1 MSFQWIIDNATSM
14 EINRMPIVA
23 STTARDN
30 TVRQVSRGGNVWTFT
45 VRLPDGPRWTDY
57 RQNVSLAEADRLETN
72 TINFTNS
79 GLNWMFD
86 YQGSHAN
93 TSGNISV
100 SVPSSGNT
108 VTITSAPTLT
118 SGYHFRAGDIIQ
130 LGSVGKCYSVAA
142 DVAFNQTVITLN
154 RPLLN
159 ESSGTQILR
168 VGDACE
174 WTVQC
179 ASFPQMSF
187 IARDQIGWSGPFVF
201 VEYFS

>member
-57 RQNVSLAEADRLETN
+57 RQNISLAEADRLETN

-79 GLNWMFD
+79 GLSWMFD
-86 YQGSHAN
+86 YQGSHTS

-100 SVPSSGNT
+100 SVPSSR
-108 VTITSAPTLT
+108 L
-118 SGYHFRAGDIIQ
+118 Q
-130 LGSVGKCYSVAA
+130 LQV
-142 DVAFNQTVITLN
+142 
-154 RPLLN
+154 
-159 ESSGTQILR
+159 
-168 VGDACE
+168 
-174 WTVQC
+174 
-179 ASFPQMSF
+179 PQH
-187 IARDQIGWSGPFVF
+187 
-201 VEYFS
+201 